1 MAKRKTFYR
10 VLKLRLGR
18 AVEIRR
24 FESQNL
30 ALSLAQSMNAK
41 YGEDSPFFIGYQR
54 IG

>member
-1 MAKRKTFYR
+1 MAKKKTFYR

-24 FESQNL
+24 FESKDM
-30 ALSLAQSMNAK
+30 AISLTHSMSTK